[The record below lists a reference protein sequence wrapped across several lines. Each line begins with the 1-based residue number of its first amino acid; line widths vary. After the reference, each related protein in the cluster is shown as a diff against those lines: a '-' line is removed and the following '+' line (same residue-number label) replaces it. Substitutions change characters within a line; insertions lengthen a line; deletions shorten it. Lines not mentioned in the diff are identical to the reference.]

1 MKSIH
6 LLPSSLLCAL
16 LVLLLPTGTLA
27 TLYQIQLLTNAEVI
41 PDDFPSDQIMT
52 MLLAKFVALV
62 PNAVTVEPGERVT
75 DYTGRKLQQQ
85 EEGEEAD
92 NAARQLQIINVCP
105 KRCEKP
111 RNWLWCLQ
119 LGCACSC
126 GVRRGLRQLQTEEK
140 LTRLELK
147 NLEKSLYMDAN
158 EVSSNYA
165 MDDDR
170 AQQGFLATTSTSIE
184 LGVRIKVVS

>member
-85 EEGEEAD
+85 EEGE
-92 NAARQLQIINVCP
+92 QGVLQ
-105 KRCEKP
+105 
-111 RNWLWCLQ
+111 CL
-119 LGCACSC
+119 
-126 GVRRGLRQLQTEEK
+126 
-140 LTRLELK
+140 
-147 NLEKSLYMDAN
+147 
-158 EVSSNYA
+158 
-165 MDDDR
+165 
-170 AQQGFLATTSTSIE
+170 
-184 LGVRIKVVS
+184 